1 MAETISRESCPRCK
15 KPVDPAARRCPD
27 CRGSLLVDVIVDSAP
42 PGERARY
49 NLAKALSQLDPPSP
63 SFSAAQQAISIPH
76 SVLMDGVTRDT
87 ARRLLHTLKENGSR
101 ASMPPHVEVE
111 IVEETGSLT
120 NFFVVI
126 LLVGAIAFA
135 LYAWTWRLRNPTG
148 ETVKPAGARVERAA
162 RAATVARV
170 APLDL
175 DAISKKTLPA
185 LVELRCRASRAS
197 GFLVAPDMVL
207 TSAGALCPAGEPV
220 RAVLG
225 GGREVRGTA
234 VRLDDRDE
242 RLGLALVRI
251 PGSGVEP
258 LPFGDASTLR
268 TGNRVVLF
276 SGSEARQGT
285 VGNTVRSVLG
295 TGYFLVEPAPGNPG
309 SPILN
314 VLGRVVGVV
323 TSPPDIAG
331 HPGFVVPIN
340 YVYTGD
346 RRLIDPPARLR
357 PDAEGWNEYL
367 VRALEADREEVQLYI
382 SDIPQ
387 PALLAARAVPG
398 RGVIG
403 TFLMHDVEPP
413 KPRVLRLT
421 VRSADKDLCQV
432 NAYVLGWNKV
442 DTASPGAPAAGSLY
456 FQWLLSNN
464 LLQDAYQG
472 FATLDLG
479 ACPRQDLRGALIV
492 LDDGDERADRIRL

>member
-1 MAETISRESCPRCK
+1 MAETISRDNCPRCK

-63 SFSAAQQAISIPH
+63 TFSAAQQAVNIPH
-76 SVLMDGVTRDT
+76 SVLMDGVTRET
-87 ARRLLHTLKENGSR
+87 ARRLLHTLKEYGSR

-111 IVEETGSLT
+111 TVEEPGSLT

-135 LYAWTWRLRNPTG
+135 LYAYTWRLRNPAG

-175 DAISKKTLPA
+175 AAISKKALPA

-207 TSAGALCPAGEPV
+207 TSIAALCPAGEPV
-220 RAVLG
+220 RAMLAD
-225 GGREVRGTA
+225 GREVRGA
-234 VRLDDRDE
+234 ADRRDE
-242 RLGLALVRI
+242 RFGLALVRI
-251 PGSGVEP
+251 PASGVEP

-268 TGNRVVLF
+268 TGDRVVLF

-285 VGNTVRSVLG
+285 VGDTVRSVLG
-295 TGYFLVEPAPGNPG
+295 TGYFLVEPAPEPPG

-331 HPGFVVPIN
+331 HPGFVAPIN

-357 PDAEGWNEYL
+357 PDVEGWNEYL
-367 VRALEADREEVQLYI
+367 VRALDADREEVQLYI

-387 PALLAARAVPG
+387 PALLSARTVSG

-403 TFLMHDVEPP
+403 TFLMHDVEQP
-413 KPRVLRLT
+413 KPRVLQLT
-421 VRSADKDLCQV
+421 VRTDEKDLCHV
-432 NAYVLGWNKV
+432 NAYVLDWTKV
-442 DTASPGAPAAGSLY
+442 DTATPGAPAAGSLY
-456 FQWLLSNN
+456 FQWLRANN

-479 ACPRQDLRGALIV
+479 TCPQQSLRGALIV
-492 LDDGDERADRIRL
+492 LDGGDERADRIRL